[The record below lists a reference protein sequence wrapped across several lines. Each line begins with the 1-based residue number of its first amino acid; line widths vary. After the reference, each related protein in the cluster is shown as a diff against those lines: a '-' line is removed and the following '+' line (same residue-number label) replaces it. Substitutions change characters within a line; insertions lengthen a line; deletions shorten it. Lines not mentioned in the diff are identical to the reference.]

1 MAYEGVVVDVDG
13 TIVRGKT
20 PILGAIEAIESLL
33 GAGRSVL
40 FVSNNPVRT
49 REAYLERLDRLG
61 FPVSEADLVT
71 AGTITADYLA
81 AEHPDDT
88 LFVVGEPGLREQLDE
103 AGLEFT
109 DDPERADVLV
119 ASIDRSFTYDRLTN
133 ALWALEDGTTF
144 LGTDP
149 DRTIPTETRRVP
161 GSGAIINAIAGVA
174 GRDPDRVLGKPD
186 PTAAEAIERSLGIP
200 PEECLI
206 VGDRLDTDIA
216 LGKRAGMTTVLV
228 RTGVTDEST
237 LDTSDVRPDHVVD
250 SIADLGDVPGLN
262 PRV

>member
-1 MAYEGVVVDVDG
+1 MVDVDG

-20 PILGAIEAIESLL
+20 PIPGAIEAIESLL
-33 GAGRSVL
+33 GAGRSVV

-49 REAYLERLDRLG
+49 REAYRDRLDRLG
-61 FPVSEADLVT
+61 FPVSETDLVT

-81 AEHPDDT
+81 SEHPDDA
-88 LFVVGEPGLREQLDE
+88 LFVVGEPGLRDQLDQK
-103 AGLEFT
+103 GLEFT

-133 ALWALEDGTTF
+133 ALWALEDGAAF

-149 DRTIPTETRRVP
+149 DRTIPTETRSVP

-174 GRDPDRVLGKPD
+174 GRDPDRILGKPD
-186 PTAAEAIERSLGIP
+186 PTAAEAIEEALEIP

-216 LGKRAGMTTVLV
+216 LGERAGMTTVLV
-228 RTGVTDEST
+228 HTGVTDEST
-237 LDTSDVRPDHVVD
+237 LEASEVRPDHVVE
-250 SIADLGDVPGLN
+250 SIADLGAVPGLDR
-262 PRV
+262 RV